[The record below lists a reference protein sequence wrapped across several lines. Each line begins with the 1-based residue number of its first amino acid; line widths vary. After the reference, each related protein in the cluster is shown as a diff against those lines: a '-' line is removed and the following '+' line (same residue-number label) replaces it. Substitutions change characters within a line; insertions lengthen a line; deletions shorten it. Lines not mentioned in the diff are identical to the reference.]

1 MEIKA
6 KEMTMY
12 STATSVVNIIGNLI
26 NYFIKNNQYLLNMF
40 HISGANIIEL
50 TDVNGPTNL
59 TCYKNIMTIVNAT
72 VSNNG
77 CVSSVTDIISDAC
90 DFKNYCILSTLDQAL
105 NASCPSGGQKTLR
118 VEWACYGKV
127 KCYGIHFL
135 IYLNLV

>member
-1 MEIKA
+1 
-6 KEMTMY
+6 
-12 STATSVVNIIGNLI
+12 
-26 NYFIKNNQYLLNMF
+26 MF

-72 VSNNG
+72 VSNTG
-77 CVSSVTDIISDAC
+77 CVLPVTDILSDAC

-127 KCYGIHFL
+127 KCSVFVFF
-135 IYLNLV
+135 N